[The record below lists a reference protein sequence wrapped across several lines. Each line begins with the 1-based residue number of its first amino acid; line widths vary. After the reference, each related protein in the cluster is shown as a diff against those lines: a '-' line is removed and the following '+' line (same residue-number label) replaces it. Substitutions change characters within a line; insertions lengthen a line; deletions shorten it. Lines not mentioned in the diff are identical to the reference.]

1 MKTIQIEKATLDSC
15 IAEAQQDRVVIT
27 RNGAPVAMIVG
38 VGGLDEEHVQL
49 SGSEIREIRCHEIRC
64 QFVFLGKNDE
74 LTPDFGRSNGS
85 HP

>member
-1 MKTIQIEKATLDSC
+1 VKTIQIEKATLDSC

-49 SGSEIREIRCHEIRC
+49 SGSDK
-64 QFVFLGKNDE
+64 FWE
-74 LTPDFGRSNGS
+74 LITERRQQKSLSRAEVERRLSEAAGETP
-85 HP
+85 

>member
-1 MKTIQIEKATLDSC
+1 VKTIQIEKATLDSC

-49 SGSEIREIRCHEIRC
+49 SGSDT
-64 QFVFLGKNDE
+64 FWE
-74 LTPDFGRSNGS
+74 LITERRQQKSLSRAEVERRLSEAAGETP
-85 HP
+85 

>member
-49 SGSEIREIRCHEIRC
+49 SGSDT
-64 QFVFLGKNDE
+64 FWE
-74 LTPDFGRSNGS
+74 LITERRQQKSLSRAEVERRLSDAAGETP
-85 HP
+85 

>member
-1 MKTIQIEKATLDSC
+1 VKTIQIEKATLDSC

-49 SGSEIREIRCHEIRC
+49 SGSDT
-64 QFVFLGKNDE
+64 FWE
-74 LTPDFGRSNGS
+74 LITERRQQKSLSRAEVERRLSDAAGETP
-85 HP
+85 

>member
-49 SGSEIREIRCHEIRC
+49 SGSDT
-64 QFVFLGKNDE
+64 FWE
-74 LTPDFGRSNGS
+74 LITERRQQKSLSRAEVERRLSEAAGETP
-85 HP
+85 

>member
-1 MKTIQIEKATLDSC
+1 VKTIQIEKATLDSC

-49 SGSEIREIRCHEIRC
+49 SGSDT
-64 QFVFLGKNDE
+64 FWE
-74 LTPDFGRSNGS
+74 LITERRQQKSLSRAEVERRLSEAPGETP
-85 HP
+85 